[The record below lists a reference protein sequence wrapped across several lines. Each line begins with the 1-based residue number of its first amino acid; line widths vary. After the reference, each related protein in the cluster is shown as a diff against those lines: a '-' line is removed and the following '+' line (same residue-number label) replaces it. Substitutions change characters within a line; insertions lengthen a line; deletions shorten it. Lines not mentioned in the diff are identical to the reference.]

1 MLTVSIYIYMTCLR
15 LSSDFRKSLGVA
27 YKCSRVTESRKH
39 NIIWVWASKAVL
51 IVRQEE
57 KEWLK

>member
-1 MLTVSIYIYMTCLR
+1 MLTVSIYICMTCLH
-15 LSSDFRKSLGVA
+15 LSSDFRKPVGVA
-27 YKCSRVTESRKH
+27 DKCFRVTESRKH
-39 NIIWVWASKAVL
+39 NIIWVVASKAVL